1 MFSMH
6 KDKNIFLF
14 KRIYQKN
21 VDMYVNLK
29 LL

>member
-14 KRIYQKN
+14 KRIDQRN
-21 VDMYVNLK
+21 VDKCVSLK